1 MREATATLKRLALI
15 FFTVSLLV
23 CCAAGKA
30 AATSPAGDKP
40 KHNSEKTLRVLYWN
54 IQNGMWAGQQE
65 NYKQFVEWIKSY
77 DPDICIF
84 CEGAQIYYDGTHE
97 HMPNEDRYL
106 PEHWDELCARWGH
119 EYVRVNPRRPSTS
132 TPYGLTNYPCLVTSR
147 YPIDSIAIVK
157 GSQPD
162 SVVVNYSGWYQINVP
177 GPQKPLNI
185 VTVHLKHGKYGRGV
199 PPEQRQASAD
209 RYEGDLYRAREL
221 TCILN
226 GTVRKTTNPDKE
238 LWIMA
243 GDYNSYSRK
252 DNGHYK
258 WNNASPGFTAQD
270 YMIFQSPFY
279 DLVKECYPDDF
290 FPSCGNLRIDYM
302 YVSKPMLKACE
313 DVYAEPDNYTR
324 RVKDPT
330 GATSFF
336 IPSDHYPII
345 ADFKLSKM
353 K

>member
-1 MREATATLKRLALI
+1 MRFLIKLLKQFVLALV
-15 FFTVSLLV
+15 FSVPVV
-23 CCAAGKA
+23 CCAATKGA
-30 AATSPAGDKP
+30 SPASDPDKP
-40 KHNSEKTLRVLYWN
+40 QHNSEKTLRVLYWN
-54 IQNGMWAGQQE
+54 IQNGMWAGQRE
-65 NYKQFVEWIKSY
+65 NYNQFVDWIKSY
-77 DPDICIF
+77 DPDICVF
-84 CEGAQIYYDGTHE
+84 CEGAQIYYDGTNE

-147 YPIDSIAIVK
+147 YPIDSVAIVK

-162 SVVVNYSGWYQINVP
+162 SVVVNYSGWYQIKVP
-177 GPQKPLNI
+177 GVERPLNI
-185 VTVHLKHGKYGRGV
+185 VTVHLKNGKYGRGV

-209 RYEGDLYRAREL
+209 RYEGEQYRVREL
-221 TCILN
+221 TCILD
-226 GTVRKTTNPDKE
+226 GTVRKSKNPDKE
-238 LWIMA
+238 LWIMP

-252 DNGHYK
+252 DNGKYK

-270 YMIFQSPFY
+270 YMIFHSPFY

-290 FPSCGNLRIDYM
+290 FPSCGDLRIDYI

-313 DVYAEPDNYTR
+313 DVYAEPDSYTR

-330 GATSFF
+330 GATSFY
-336 IPSDHYPII
+336 IPSDHYPIV